1 LCRGVVMLDFSK
13 FNPFKIQDKKMRV
26 IAIICAVLTVII
38 AFRITMNIINARKRA
53 ASISLNRPVSV
64 PLGHALRADV
74 IPNMK
79 FSGSLD
85 AWWKADVAP
94 KIDARLQHVYV
105 REGDRVVKGQILAQ
119 FEQVDSDANLINARG
134 AYNDA
139 YANYQKTKL
148 EYQRYKELFA
158 QGAISEQSL
167 DNYRF
172 AYDNALGKFESA
184 RGNLQGM
191 QSKMDATNLV
201 APADGIIVKRYYQEG
216 YYAKA
221 ATSVFT
227 IADISKL
234 KITISVPEGNID
246 SVSVGNEAYIK
257 LAAYPDLELKG
268 TVVRIAPV
276 ADLPSHTFLTEISVE
291 NPGNLKAGV
300 YATVYLKGVPK
311 KNVLTIPPYAIVMR
325 DDQKTVYVVDEKGQ
339 VNRRVLQIGFFD
351 DKYAEV
357 LEGLT
362 ETDTIV
368 VGGQNKIREGNKV
381 VLDKK
386 EKK

>member
-1 LCRGVVMLDFSK
+1 MLDFSK
-13 FNPFKIQDKKMRV
+13 FNPFKIQNKSMRI
-26 IAIICAVLTVII
+26 IAIVCAVLTVII
-38 AFRITMNIINARKRA
+38 AFRITMNMIKARRRA
-53 ASISLNRPVSV
+53 ASISLNRPISV

-74 IPNMK
+74 TPNMK

-85 AWWKADVAP
+85 AWWKADVAS

-119 FEQVDSDANLINARG
+119 FEQVDSDANLINAKG

-148 EYQRYKELFA
+148 EFQRYKELYA

-172 AYDNALGKFESA
+172 AYDNARGKFESA

-191 QSKMDATNLV
+191 QSKMDATSLV
-201 APADGIIVKRYYQEG
+201 APENGIIVKRYYQEG

-221 ATSVFT
+221 ATPVFT

-234 KITISVPEGNID
+234 KITVNVPEGNID

-325 DDQKTVYVVDEKGQ
+325 DDQKTAYVVDEKGQ
-339 VNRRVLQIGFFD
+339 VNRRVLRIGFFD

-357 LEGLT
+357 LDGLT
-362 ETDTIV
+362 EADTIV
-368 VGGQNKIREGNKV
+368 VGGQNKVREGSKV
-381 VLDKK
+381 VLGKNELKK
-386 EKK
+386 

>member
-1 LCRGVVMLDFSK
+1 MLD
-13 FNPFKIQDKKMRV
+13 FKIQDKRMRV
-26 IAIICAVLTVII
+26 IVIVCAVLTAII
-38 AFRITMNIINARKRA
+38 AFRIFNNMMKAKERA

-64 PLGHALRADV
+64 PLGHAVRADV
-74 IPNMK
+74 VPNLK

-85 AWWKADVAP
+85 AWWQADVAP

-105 REGDRVVKGQILAQ
+105 REGDRVVKGQVLAQ

-148 EYQRYKELFA
+148 EYERYKELFDK
-158 QGAISEQSL
+158 GAISEQAL

-172 AYDNALGKFESA
+172 AYDNARGKFESA

-191 QSKMDATNLV
+191 QSKMDATYLV
-201 APADGIIVKRYYQEG
+201 APEDGIVVKRHHQEG

-221 ATSVFT
+221 ATAVFT
-227 IADISKL
+227 IADISRL
-234 KITISVPEGNID
+234 KIMVNVPEGNID
-246 SVSVGNEAYIK
+246 SVSIGNEADIR
-257 LAAYPDLELKG
+257 LAAYPDLQLKG
-268 TVVRIAPV
+268 KVTRIAPV
-276 ADLPSHTFLTEISVE
+276 ADLPSHTFLTEISVD

-311 KNVLTIPPYAIVMR
+311 KNVLTIPPHAIVMR
-325 DDQKTVYVVDEKGQ
+325 DDQKTVYVVDENAQ
-339 VNRRVLQIGFFD
+339 VSRHVLTVGYYD

-357 LEGLT
+357 LSGIT
-362 ETDTIV
+362 EADTIV
-368 VGGQNKIREGNKV
+368 VGGQNKIREGNRV
-381 VLDKK
+381 VVDKN
-386 EKK
+386 EVKK